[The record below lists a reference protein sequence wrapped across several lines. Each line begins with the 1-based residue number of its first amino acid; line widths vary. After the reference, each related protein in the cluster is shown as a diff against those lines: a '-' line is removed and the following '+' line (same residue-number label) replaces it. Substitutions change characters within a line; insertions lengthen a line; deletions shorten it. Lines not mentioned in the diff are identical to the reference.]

1 MARDSDGHAGA
12 VLMAFVLGA
21 LSGAAVALLWAPSTG
36 EETRHLLNDKARE
49 GRDRAT
55 HAAQQGREFMD
66 RQRGTI
72 ATAISRGREAYER
85 RAKADK
91 TNEAPA

>member
-55 HAAQQGREFMD
+55 HAAQQGREFME
-66 RQRGTI
+66 RQRGTV

-85 RAKADK
+85 RSKADK

>member
-21 LSGAAVALLWAPSTG
+21 LSGAAVALLWTPSTG
-36 EETRHLLNDKARE
+36 EETRHLLNDKARD

-66 RQRGTI
+66 RQRGTV

-85 RAKADK
+85 RSKADK

>member
-66 RQRGTI
+66 RQRGTV

-85 RAKADK
+85 RSKADK

>member
-1 MARDSDGHAGA
+1 MVRDSDGHAGA

-55 HAAQQGREFMD
+55 HAAQQGREFVD
-66 RQRGTI
+66 RQRGTV

-85 RAKADK
+85 RSKADK

>member
-1 MARDSDGHAGA
+1 
-12 VLMAFVLGA
+12 MAFVLGA

-55 HAAQQGREFMD
+55 HAAQQGREFVD
-66 RQRGTI
+66 RQRGTV

-85 RAKADK
+85 RSKADK
-91 TNEAPA
+91 TDEAPA